1 MSILTGI
8 FNKFA
13 SEKEYDALDYDK
25 AGKPLYADDIVAMVK
40 GELERRR
47 DDRNI
52 FELQWQLNTNFLNG
66 NQRCGLNTHSG
77 TIEQYDLP
85 DGMEAEVYNQIA
97 PLAKT
102 RKAHLNK
109 IDYAMT
115 VKPRTSEADDV
126 SKAKVSTML
135 LRYKQ
140 SNSEFEKFKDRLVDW
155 CESLGTCYVLSWWDV
170 GKGDRI
176 GDIEQAEVDE
186 NGIVKA
192 YTESV
197 FSGDV
202 SYGLLSPYEVFPESM
217 YKQEIADQRTIITE
231 QVLTVDDIYDL
242 YGIEVDGKSIDTYSI
257 SPVDGAGG
265 FGYVATVS
273 SVTSKTVENAEKVIT
288 WFERPGRK
296 YAHGR
301 LIILIG
307 DNLFHY
313 GELPYDEIPI
323 VACKSD
329 EVSGQFYGKS
339 FIENL
344 IPLQRAYN
352 GMLNTVHDYTKR
364 VAISNLLVEEGS
376 ISDFNEFLQDA
387 YTPGAP
393 ITYKTGYQPPKNMP
407 PADFPPIIYNHLSAI
422 VADMERTA
430 GVSQMQVYGHQSGVT
445 SGKAIENLAE
455 IDNTRLSL
463 TGENIR
469 NCICD
474 LGKLWLKIYKK
485 HSSGYRVMRI
495 VGGNDAGDALVW
507 SGEDINSYDVVFDAE
522 NELIYGIDAQ
532 AQNFMTAVNAGFFT
546 SGDGTLPEE
555 VKERG
560 RQLLKVDTAMFDVS
574 VHELQKQRANR
585 ENTLIKNGVPPVIM
599 ELDDHVLHI
608 NEHTKVLLQ
617 SDYLAFKEKMPEVC
631 KQFEAHIMEHK
642 AVLDNRA
649 AQMQAQMQAQ
659 QINEEGRI

>member
-1 MSILTGI
+1 MLLKSEDKRKKELCS
-8 FNKFA
+8 FVNKEF
-13 SEKEYDALDYDK
+13 
-25 AGKPLYADDIVAMVK
+25 
-40 GELERRR
+40 ERRSKER
-47 DDRNI
+47 LP
-52 FELQWQLNTNFLNG
+52 FELQWQLNTIFLNG
-66 NQRCGLNTHSG
+66 NQRCGLNTASG

-115 VKPRTSEADDV
+115 VKPRASEADDV
-126 SKAKVSTML
+126 SKAKVSTLL

-140 SNSEFEKFKDRLVDW
+140 SDSEFEKFKDRLVDW
-155 CESLGTCYVLSWWDV
+155 CETLGTCYVLSWWDV

-186 NGIVKA
+186 NGIIKA

-231 QVLTVDDIYDL
+231 QVLTAEDIYDL

-352 GMLNTVHDYTKR
+352 GMLNTVHDYAKR

-393 ITYKTGYQPPKNMP
+393 ITYKTGYQPPMNMP

-463 TGENIR
+463 TGDNLR
-469 NCICD
+469 DCIKD
-474 LGKLWLKIYKK
+474 LSKIWLSIYKK
-485 HSSGYRVMRI
+485 HATGYRTLRI
-495 VGGNDAGDALVW
+495 VGGNDAGDALIW
-507 SGEDINSYDVVFDAE
+507 NTEDINSYDVYFDAE
-522 NELIYGIDAQ
+522 NELIRSTDAQ
-532 AQNFMTAVNAGFFT
+532 AQSFMNALNTGLLT
-546 SGDGTLPEE
+546 NGDGSISEE

-560 RQLLKVDTAMFDVS
+560 RQLLKVNISEFDVS
-574 VHELQKQRANR
+574 VYELQRQRANR
-585 ENTLIKNGVPPVIM
+585 ENKLVRSGIPPVIM
-599 ELDDHVLHI
+599 ELDDHALHI
-608 NEHTKVLLQ
+608 NEHTKELLQ
-617 SDYLAFKEKMPEVC
+617 SDYLARKEKMPDVYA
-631 KQFEAHIMEHK
+631 QFERHIAEHK
-642 AVLDNRA
+642 AVIDQRMANA
-649 AQMQAQMQAQ
+649 QAQMMNQKGG
-659 QINEEGRI
+659 I